1 MSISSSASQRPL
13 EVDIKKQFS
22 WTTPDAVW
30 AIAQFQQYS
39 LAYAAGSK
47 VYLKTLNVETL
58 KFEPNPAEIT
68 IRSPAVNLSSD
79 GDLIY
84 ASTRNNS
91 VVVLAYRNNSLVFV
105 ESDAVA
111 RSMLH
116 HQVYMH
122 DFVVGADKDRAIFGL
137 YSHRERRHFSNMA
150 LQFKFVL
157 PTAVSRLRLGRFV
170 PVRDHPDIDDGRPFA
185 VIAAED
191 SSVPDPQF
199 EDIIVGAGINGSVYG
214 IRILSQEEYQKLSYH
229 LRRVV
234 REICRHYRRQRRSSQ
249 RGLGSSETSPDAGK
263 YPLGLGLIPKEFGI
277 SQVLVD
283 SNLGPHGL
291 PDSEKERERRRRRMS
306 ADLID
311 VPSDQLSG
319 LAVPRKSPSETSLR
333 HIDGDVFIY
342 LNNLLL
348 HLRSLSA
355 SNIEPTNSHPSS
367 AELQDPST
375 LHANT
380 QSQRDN
386 DGDVAVLSENSVE
399 SKNDEDSLYN
409 DSSESSSHYY
419 RFSASMADDESHL
432 QSQEWINRI
441 VNGIVL

>member
-13 EVDIKKQFS
+13 EVEIKKQFS
-22 WTTPDAVW
+22 WSTPDAVW

-39 LAYAAGSK
+39 LVYAAGSK

-157 PTAVSRLRLGRFV
+157 PTAVSRLRIGRFV
-170 PVRDHPDIDDGRPFA
+170 PVRDHPDIDDGGPFA

-191 SSVPDPQF
+191 ECVPDPEF
-199 EDIIVGAGINGSVYG
+199 EDVIVGSGINGSVYG

-229 LRRVV
+229 FRRVV

-249 RGLGSSETSPDAGK
+249 RGLGSSETSPNAGK

-291 PDSEKERERRRRRMS
+291 PDSENERDRRRRTMS
-306 ADLID
+306 ADMID

-319 LAVPRKSPSETSLR
+319 LAVTGKFPSETSLR
-333 HIDGDVFIY
+333 HIDGDVFVY
-342 LNNLLL
+342 LNDLLL
-348 HLRSLSA
+348 RLRSLSA
-355 SNIEPTNSHPSS
+355 SNVEHTNSHPSS
-367 AELQDPST
+367 TDLQDPSA

-386 DGDVAVLSENSVE
+386 NDDVAAVSESSVV
-399 SKNDEDSLYN
+399 SDGEDSLYN
-409 DSSESSSHYY
+409 DSSESSHYY